1 MFWGFWVSFRKLWY
15 NWEPMEEQHI
25 ADMAK
30 DRTVTTASRWS
41 RVNRV
46 TLLRVLSGLIGALLF
61 VVFVTRGA
69 FPASAASL
77 VVGLLVVAL
86 AATIAVQPPIVRV
99 WRRVVAWPGLGHTAL
114 VAGVVAIGSVLRFW
128 GLRFGLPY
136 LDHPDEWAVADRAVA
151 MLQTADYNPRSFI
164 YPTLYTYLQVPV
176 AGMHFIAGV
185 GAGLYETVDDIDP
198 AHYYVWGRGFTALLG
213 SATVLLTYVLG
224 RLWYGPMVGLLAALF
239 LAVYPS
245 AVGDAHYIT
254 TDTPSMFFTLLAF
267 LPMVWMALRPPERHT
282 DRLALTLIAGF
293 CVGLAMATK
302 YNVVV
307 LIVPLLVAL
316 VAMARS
322 QRAPKHP
329 RYTTVLVGSTCS
341 FVGVALGFTLGTPFW
356 ISELPNVLNDVA
368 SVLVHYRFTG
378 HPGAES
384 SQSALFYW
392 GAFLNESALVAW
404 AGFGGLVLAF
414 VRRRTADVLLLS
426 FAVLYFIQMSGVT
439 VVFFRNAMP
448 FLPFLCLLA
457 AMAVM
462 TLIDAYQV
470 RVSASPESP
479 KRAIAFSPHPVVLV
493 ALFAVLFS
501 IQPFS
506 RAVYE
511 DWLRARPTTR
521 ILATEWV
528 EQNAP
533 DGSRIWLEDQT
544 LILSD
549 RLQVQGGQ
557 PMTSNPL
564 EWYQENGFRYL
575 VVNDDVAANAPE
587 QLAPF
592 GEPVA
597 EFVRDDRYGPLL
609 SIYATGV
616 GDVADDERTP
626 SGATLGGGTLVLDGY
641 RHAGEVQAG
650 TALQLAL
657 YWQVTK
663 SLTQDY
669 VVYVHLVDDEDTKV
683 AQRDVPPLNGSR
695 PTSSWQAGELIRDD
709 QDLPV
714 SGEVAPGTYRLL
726 VGMYDPQTL
735 TPLNDAGPIELGKV
749 VVR

>member
-1 MFWGFWVSFRKLWY
+1 M
-15 NWEPMEEQHI
+15 
-25 ADMAK
+25 ADISK
-30 DRTVTTASRWS
+30 DRTPASRWGRVS
-41 RVNRV
+41 RA
-46 TLLRVLSGLIGALLF
+46 TLLRVLPGLVGALLF
-61 VVFVTRGA
+61 VVFVTRSA
-69 FPASAASL
+69 LPANVAPL
-77 VVGLLVVAL
+77 VVGLLAVVL
-86 AATIAVQPPIVRV
+86 AATIAVQPPVVRM
-99 WRRVVAWPGLGHTAL
+99 WRRVLAWPGLAHTL
-114 VAGVVAIGSVLRFW
+114 LIGGVVAVGAGLRFW

-164 YPTLYTYLQVPV
+164 YPTLYTYLQVLV
-176 AGMHFIAGV
+176 AGVHFIAGV

-198 AHYYVWGRGFTALLG
+198 AHYYVWGRAFTAVLG

-224 RLWYGPMVGLLAALF
+224 RMLYSPMVGLLAALF

-267 LPMVWMALRPPERHT
+267 VPITWMALRPPERNA
-282 DRLALTLIAGF
+282 DRLALALIAGF

-307 LIVPLLVAL
+307 LIVPLMVAL
-316 VAMARS
+316 IAMARR
-322 QRAPKHP
+322 QTAPKHP
-329 RYTTVLVGSTCS
+329 RYTTVLSGSAYS
-341 FVGVALGFTLGTPFW
+341 FAGVILGFTLGTPFW
-356 ISELPNVLNDVA
+356 VSELPNMLNDVA

-384 SQSALFYW
+384 SQPALFYW

-404 AGFGGLVLAF
+404 AGLGGLVLAF
-414 VRRRTADVLLLS
+414 VRRHTSDVLLLA

-462 TLIDAYQV
+462 ALIDVYQS
-470 RVSASPESP
+470 RVSATSERP
-479 KRAIAFSPHPVVLV
+479 KRGIAFSSHPIVLLVV
-493 ALFAVLFS
+493 FAVMFS
-501 IQPFS
+501 IQPLS
-506 RAVYE
+506 QAVYE

-528 EQNAP
+528 AQNAP
-533 DGSRIWLEDQT
+533 EGSRIWLEDQT
-544 LILSD
+544 LVLSN
-549 RLQVQGGQ
+549 RFQVEGGQ
-557 PMTSNPL
+557 PMTSNSP

-592 GEPVA
+592 GNPVA

-609 SIYATGV
+609 SIYATGA

-626 SGATLGGGTLVLDGY
+626 SGATLGGGVMVLDGY

-650 TALQLAL
+650 TALRLAL
-657 YWQVTK
+657 YWQVVE

-669 VVYVHLVDDEDTKV
+669 VVYVHLVDDEDNKV

-714 SGEVAPGTYRLL
+714 SGEVTPGTYRLL

-735 TPLNDAGPIELGKV
+735 TPLNDAGPIELGEV